1 MKKIVSLLTIV
12 SLPLICFSQIN
23 IDSQNKIGIRTASPS
38 SVDVYISGSTKVSGT
53 SMIVG
58 NMEVRPPSYF
68 DHTLHIKSN
77 NGYTTDIYP
86 SESLFM
92 DLGLST
98 KKFED
103 VYAGSLHGTLIGS
116 SDISVKENI
125 TSVSGSLSKLISLNA
140 ISFDYKKEY
149 FYDSDFNY
157 NVDTK
162 YLDKIEKKRKDHV
175 GFSAQEVQ
183 QLFPELVE
191 EQEDGILGV
200 KYVELIPHIIEALKE
215 QNTEIE
221 HLKNQIQALQEEID
235 KAKIIK

>member
-1 MKKIVSLLTIV
+1 MKKIISLLTIV

-23 IDSQNKIGIRTASPS
+23 INSQNKVGIRTASPS
-38 SVDVYISGSTKVSGT
+38 SVDVLISGTTKVSGT
-53 SMIVG
+53 LKLPG
-58 NMEVRPPSYF
+58 NMEVTPPSYF

-86 SESLFM
+86 SESLYM

-116 SDISVKENI
+116 SDIGVKENI

-162 YLDKIEKKRKDHV
+162 YLDKIEKKRKNHV

-191 EQEDGILGV
+191 EQEDGVLGV

-215 QNTEIE
+215 QNTEIDN
-221 HLKNQIQALQEEID
+221 LKSQIQALQEEIERSR
-235 KAKIIK
+235 IIK